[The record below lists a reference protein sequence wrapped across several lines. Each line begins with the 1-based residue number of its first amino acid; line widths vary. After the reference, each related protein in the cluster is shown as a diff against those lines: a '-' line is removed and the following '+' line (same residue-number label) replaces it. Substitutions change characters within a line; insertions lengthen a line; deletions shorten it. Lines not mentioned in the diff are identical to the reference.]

1 MGKAVRGPTERQG
14 FDHCHA
20 MDAGEKQRRKH
31 ALCMEDW
38 KYGTEKEKCLG
49 QLSYSEI
56 LVLLIF
62 IVYLILKM

>member
-14 FDHCHA
+14 FDRCHA

-38 KYGTEKEKCLG
+38 EYATEKEKCLG
-49 QLSYSEI
+49 QLSYSDI
-56 LVLLIF
+56 
-62 IVYLILKM
+62 